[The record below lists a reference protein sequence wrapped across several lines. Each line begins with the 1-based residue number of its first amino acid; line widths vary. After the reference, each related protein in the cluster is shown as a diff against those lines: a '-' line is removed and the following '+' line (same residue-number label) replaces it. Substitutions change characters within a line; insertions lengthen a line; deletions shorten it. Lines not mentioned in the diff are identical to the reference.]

1 MLTVAVGVDVSGGT
15 GLVEASFRS
24 TFEYHLCT
32 LRERRVEVKPEYLNP
47 DTLAPPAAPFTYVVK
62 CGSTAY
68 LAGHVAFDE
77 DNKVVGA
84 GDARRQAEQCWDNI
98 ELAVEGAG
106 GTLANVVKIQVFL
119 KDIRFAEAE
128 QAVRV
133 ERFRRIRTPLPACTL
148 VEVSNLGTP
157 ELLMEIDAVAVID

>member
-1 MLTVAVGVDVSGGT
+1 MSRVVPALLKRHVAPDSGIIRRT
-15 GLVEASFRS
+15 L
-24 TFEYHLCT
+24 FES
-32 LRERRVEVKPEYLNP
+32 RVEVKPEYLNP

-77 DNKVVGA
+77 DNEVVGA
-84 GDARRQAEQCWDNI
+84 GDPRRQAEQCWDNI